1 MQPPPPIYET
11 YVTPPNEL
19 DRFAALGLMITF
31 AIVLAYEPLMW
42 VDQNTFPLLGYV
54 VYPVEWIVNKILF
67 PEAMTPFRGNIGAL
81 LVASIYAVILGLVVG
96 VLAVVLGVF
105 GWMFRGATI
114 LHSCVSAAADFMRA
128 FYRAR
133 IATPRNRPSR

>member
-1 MQPPPPIYET
+1 MQPPPVYET
-11 YVTPPNEL
+11 YVTPLNEL

-42 VDQNTFPLLGYV
+42 VDQHTFPLLGYV
-54 VYPVEWIVNKILF
+54 VYPVEWTVNKILF

-81 LVASIYAVILGLVVG
+81 LVASIYVVILGLVVG

-114 LHSCVSAAADFMRA
+114 LHSCVSADADFMRV

-133 IATPRNRPSR
+133 IATPRNHASR